1 MLKKALYS
9 LMATTMAVGVLAAS
23 YQPAEAHRRG
33 GRVALGVGA
42 AVLGLGLLGA
52 YAHSRERG
60 YHYGGYSGCYKGPEE
75 CSWRNRRCFENRY
88 GDVVCRGGHYS
99 CWRPTI
105 CD

>member
-9 LMATTMAVGVLAAS
+9 LLAATMAVGVLAS
-23 YQPAEAHRRG
+23 TYQPAEARRG
-33 GRVALGVGA
+33 GRIALGVGA
-42 AVLGLGLLGA
+42 TILGLGLLGA

-60 YHYGGYSGCYKGPEE
+60 YHHSHCYKGPEE
-75 CSWRNRRCFENRY
+75 CSWKNRRCFENRY
-88 GDVVCRGGHYS
+88 GDVVCRGGHYT